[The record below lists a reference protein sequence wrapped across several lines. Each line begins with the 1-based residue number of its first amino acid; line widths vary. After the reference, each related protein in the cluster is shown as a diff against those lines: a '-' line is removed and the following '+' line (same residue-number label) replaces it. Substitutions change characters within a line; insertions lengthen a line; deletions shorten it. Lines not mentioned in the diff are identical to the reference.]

1 MDWEPR
7 IRHGP
12 NWPNVANNSPVSILN
27 FERNNF
33 VFAFVL
39 LNGTL
44 DPTHRYS
51 HFGIL
56 RWPAISL
63 REEFVQ
69 RVSPDES
76 NWCSSVDFSLA
87 RIRRAS
93 IALRFSCNT
102 RSRARS
108 MDSHCRCSWKSSL
121 CWLQPGRSSDGPDR
135 QERECLPTAI
145 FSPLWCAEITSAN
158 IGLLFCTRID
168 ALIIDRCQS
177 EPNRIRSGRAN
188 DKGELD
194 TGTRQEFPRPF
205 RASPY
210 R

>member
-1 MDWEPR
+1 MAAIHP
-7 IRHGP
+7 IRSAENDEACKSFKLRAATILP
-12 NWPNVANNSPVSILN
+12 NDS
-27 FERNNF
+27 
-33 VFAFVL
+33 
-39 LNGTL
+39 
-44 DPTHRYS
+44 
-51 HFGIL
+51 
-56 RWPAISL
+56 
-63 REEFVQ
+63 
-69 RVSPDES
+69 
-76 NWCSSVDFSLA
+76 SSVDFSLA
-87 RIRRAS
+87 RIRRAV

-121 CWLQPGRSSDGPDR
+121 CWLQPGRSSAGPDR